1 MDEELEGILNSIAN
15 LEKSKTVEEQL
26 EKLEK
31 LNEDIIGKVGAEI
44 PQIKLAIAMA
54 KFNMILEKNMDNIK
68 FDFSKSHKLEMLLN
82 QFIEILEDFR
92 KEN

>member
-1 MDEELEGILNSIAN
+1 MDEELEGILNSIVN

-54 KFNMILEKNMDNIK
+54 KFNMILEKIMDNIK